1 MEHFAEFSSNNIVKQ
16 ISAGKDGKING
27 DNLDIYVT
35 TNDIR
40 MNKKNRDYHFFA
52 SDWTADRADL
62 TGLDNRKPLIEKNEL
77 LSIKLF
83 LLNEE
88 EIKLY
93 KTSIKILLGRITTQY
108 IHGFQ
113 WMDSVIPK
121 HIPHA
126 LEETMK
132 SKSAIY
138 WLRIMLKNETC
149 YSDCVQIMDEYER
162 QLSQWYCF
170 DNYFTY
176 FVPVFKYCYSDS
188 RNL

>member
-1 MEHFAEFSSNNIVKQ
+1 MKRLQETHITLSDESKRNIMEHFAEFSSNNIVKQ
-16 ISAGKDGKING
+16 ISADKDGKING
-27 DNLDIYVT
+27 DNLNIYVT

-40 MNKKNRDYHFFA
+40 MNNKNRDYHFFA
-52 SDWTADRADL
+52 SDWTADRVDL
-62 TGLDNRKPLIEKNEL
+62 TGLDNRKPLIE
-77 LSIKLF
+77 KLF

-93 KTSIKILLGRITTQY
+93 KTSIKFLLGRITTQN

-121 HIPHA
+121 KPIPHA

-138 WLRIMLKNETC
+138 WLRIMLKNEVC

-162 QLSQWYCF
+162 QLSQWY
-170 DNYFTY
+170 T
-176 FVPVFKYCYSDS
+176 KAG
-188 RNL
+188 RGIL